1 MSEDLKQHIKQLAEK
16 YNVVEFIKNDPVQF
30 PHRYREKR
38 DIEVSAMI
46 TQWISY
52 GNRKAIVETGNRL
65 DALFCGSPYNYI
77 MGGQWQEFKDNKNS
91 LYRFY
96 KWHDFYLLCSALLH
110 VYREYDSLE
119 DAIDPE
125 GDYSVELFRHF
136 SNVNGIPNPSA
147 GSASK
152 RVWMMLRWLV
162 RRDGIVDLGIWNK
175 LSQERLLIPVDV
187 HVLQEAQKLGLTQRK
202 SASIL
207 VAREITGFMAEVFP
221 GDPVKGDFA
230 LFGLGVDK

>member
-1 MSEDLKQHIKQLAEK
+1 MSEDLKQHIRQLAEK
-16 YNVVEFIKNDPVQF
+16 YNVAEFIKNDPVQF
-30 PHRYREKR
+30 PHRYSEKR

-52 GNRKAIVETGNRL
+52 GNRKAIVETGNKL
-65 DALFCGSPYNYI
+65 DALFCGTPYNYI
-77 MGGQWQEFKDNKNS
+77 MGGQWQKFKDDKSS

-96 KWHDFYLLCSALLH
+96 KWNDFYLLCSALYH
-110 VYREYDSLE
+110 VYKEYDSLE
-119 DAIDPE
+119 DAINPE
-125 GDYSVELFRHF
+125 CDYSVELYRLF
-136 SNVNGIPNPSA
+136 SSVNGIPDPSA

-152 RVWMMLRWLV
+152 RIWMMLRWLV
-162 RRDGIVDLGIWNK
+162 RRDGIVDLGIWRK
-175 LSQERLLIPVDV
+175 LSPDRLLIPVDV

-207 VAREITGFMAEVFP
+207 VAKEITEFMASVFP

>member
-1 MSEDLKQHIKQLAEK
+1 MSEDLKQHIKYLAEK
-16 YNVVEFIKNDPVQF
+16 YNVAEFITNDPVQF
-30 PHRYREKR
+30 PHRYNEKR
-38 DIEVSAMI
+38 DIEVSAMV

-52 GNRKAIVETGNRL
+52 GNRKAIVETGNKL
-65 DALFCGSPYNYI
+65 DAMFAGAPYNYI
-77 MGGQWQEFKDNKNS
+77 MSEQWREFEGNNAS

-96 KWHDFYLLCSALLH
+96 KWHDFYMLCSALNS
-110 VYREYDSLE
+110 VYKQYDSLE
-119 DAIDPE
+119 DVIDPQA
-125 GDYSVELFRHF
+125 DYSFELYKHF

-152 RVWMMLRWLV
+152 RIWMMLRWLV
-162 RRDGIVDLGIWNK
+162 RRDGIVDMGIWKK
-175 LSQERLLIPVDV
+175 LSLERLLIPVDV
-187 HVLQEAQKLGLTQRK
+187 HVLQEAQKLGITKRK

-207 VAREITGFMAEVFP
+207 VAKEITEFMESVFP